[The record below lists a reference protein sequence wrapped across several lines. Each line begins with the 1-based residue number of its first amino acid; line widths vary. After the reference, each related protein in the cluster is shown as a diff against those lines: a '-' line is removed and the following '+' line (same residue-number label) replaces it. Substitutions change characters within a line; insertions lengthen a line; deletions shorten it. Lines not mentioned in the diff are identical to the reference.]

1 MLYII
6 DWKKDEKIC
15 ILEIFVFSFIRF
27 SSGTALGIFIGRIF
41 PIFDYGL
48 NFGIPTLNMDFVF
61 LKLAFSFEL
70 KLNIGTIIGIL
81 IFVLMFV
88 LT

>member
-1 MLYII
+1 MRKFAF
-6 DWKKDEKIC
+6 W
-15 ILEIFVFSFIRF
+15 RF
-27 SSGTALGIFIGRIF
+27 LFFLLLGLVLGTALGIFIGRIF